1 MTPIAQARTTTTR
14 SELDAAVERLRGRAP
29 VFAQLEIAERIAL
42 AESMRAGYARV
53 AARAVQAACEA
64 KGLEVGTATEAEEW
78 IAHPFITLFHLRR
91 WVAALRSI
99 ERSGTTPIGR
109 VRRTIDGRPIV
120 DVFPSNLLD
129 VTLFPHVHGEVHLEA
144 RANADDRARFYRQP
158 DHEGRV
164 ALVLGGGNVNSI
176 PPLDVATKMLNEGK
190 LCLLKMNPVNAY
202 LGPLIEEAFSEAI
215 SRKFLAVVYGGAEEG
230 AYLAS
235 HPGVDEV
242 LITGS
247 DRTHD
252 LLVWGPPGPEREA
265 RQAAN
270 RPLLDKPMTSELGN
284 ISPVIVVPGPYSDRQ
299 LAWQAQNIG
308 GGVTNNASFNCNA
321 NKMLITAR
329 AWEGRPRLMDALVRV
344 FEHTPVRAAYYPGAQ
359 ERYHLLTAGRRGIR
373 TIGATKDGTLP
384 WTLLTDLDSDDA
396 TEKAFRMEPFCSILS
411 ETTVESAGTL
421 QFLERAV
428 RFVNERLWGTLS
440 ATILIHPRTLREPGV
455 AEALERAI
463 VRLRYG
469 TVGVNIW
476 GAYGFALGTPWGGHP
491 TSTATDIQSGH
502 GSVHNVAMLEGVE
515 KTVVRHPLTAFPKP
529 PHFPSHR
536 SADRVGRRLV
546 AREET
551 GGGLELLQVVAA
563 AVRG

>member
-1 MTPIAQARTTTTR
+1 VAVIAQAPTATPRT
-14 SELDAAVERLRGRAP
+14 ELDAAVERLRAGAP
-29 VFAQLEIAERIAL
+29 TFARLGIAERIAL

-53 AARAVQAACEA
+53 AERGVRAACEA
-64 KGLEVGTATEAEEW
+64 KGLEVGTASEAEEW
-78 IAHPFITLFHLRR
+78 IAHPFITLVHLRL
-91 WVAALRSI
+91 WVSALRSI
-99 ERSGTTPIGR
+99 ERSGTTPIGQ
-109 VRRTIDGRPIV
+109 VGRTVDDRPLV
-120 DVFPSNLLD
+120 KVFPSNLVD
-129 VTLFPHVHGEVHLEA
+129 ATLFPRVHGEVHLQA
-144 RANADDRARFYRQP
+144 GASADERARFYRQP

-164 ALVLGGGNVNSI
+164 VLVLGGGNVNSI

-190 LCLLKMNPVNAY
+190 VCLLKMNPVNAY
-202 LGPLIEEAFSEAI
+202 LGPLIEEAFAEAI
-215 SRKFLAVVYGGAEEG
+215 RHNFLAVVYGGAEEG
-230 AYLAS
+230 AHLAY

-270 RPLLDKPMTSELGN
+270 RPLLNKPMTAELGN

-329 AWEGRPRLMDALVRV
+329 GWDGRPRLMDALTRV

-359 ERYHLLTAGRRGIR
+359 ERYRLLTAGRKDVR
-373 TIGATKDGTLP
+373 TIGAARDGTLA

-411 ETTVESAGTL
+411 ETAVDSAGTL
-421 QFLERAV
+421 EFLDRAV
-428 RFVNERLWGTLS
+428 HVANERLWGTLS
-440 ATILIHPRTLREPGV
+440 ATVVIHPSTLREPGV

-463 VRLRYG
+463 VQLRYG
-469 TVGVNIW
+469 TVGINIW
-476 GAYGFALGTPWGGHP
+476 GAYGYALGTPWGGHP
-491 TSTATDIQSGH
+491 TSTTTDIQSGH
-502 GSVHNVAMLEGVE
+502 GFVHNVAMLEGVE
-515 KTVVRHPLTAFPKP
+515 KTVVRHPLTVFPKP

-536 SADRVGRRLV
+536 TAARVGRRLV

>member
-1 MTPIAQARTTTTR
+1 MAVLAQAPTTTPRT
-14 SELDAAVERLRGRAP
+14 ELDAVLEQLRAGASSFARLG
-29 VFAQLEIAERIAL
+29 ITGRIAL
-42 AESMRAGYARV
+42 AESMRAGHARI
-53 AARAVQAACEA
+53 AARGVRAACEA
-64 KGLEVGTATEAEEW
+64 KGLEVRTATEGEEW
-78 IAHPFITLFHLRR
+78 IAHPFITLLHLRL
-91 WVAALRSI
+91 WIAALRSI

-109 VRRTIDGRPIV
+109 VRRTIDDRPLV
-120 DVFPSNLLD
+120 KVFPSNLVD
-129 VTLFPHVHGEVHLEA
+129 ATLFPRVHGEVHLQA
-144 RANADDRARFYRQP
+144 GTSVDDRARFYRQP

-164 ALVLGGGNVNSI
+164 VLVLGGGNVNSI

-190 LCLLKMNPVNAY
+190 VCLLKMNPVNAY
-202 LGPLIEEAFSEAI
+202 LGPLIEEAFAEAV
-215 SRKFLAVVYGGAEEG
+215 RQKFLAIVYGGAEEG
-230 AYLAS
+230 SYLAS

-242 LITGS
+242 IITGS

-265 RQAAN
+265 RRADN
-270 RPLLDKPMTSELGN
+270 HPLLNKPITSELGN

-329 AWEGRPRLMDALVRV
+329 GWDGRQRLLDALERV

-359 ERYHLLTAGRRGIR
+359 ERYRRLTDGRRSLR
-373 TIGATKDGTLP
+373 TIGMATPGTLP
-384 WTLLTDLDSDDA
+384 WTLLTDLDSADPN
-396 TEKAFRMEPFCSILS
+396 EEAFRMEPFCSILS
-411 ETTVESAGTL
+411 ETTVGSTDTL
-421 QFLERAV
+421 EFFDRAV
-428 RFVNERLWGTLS
+428 HFANEQLWGTLS
-440 ATILIHPRTLREPGV
+440 ATIVIHPSTLREPGV
-455 AEALERAI
+455 AKALERAI
-463 VRLRYG
+463 VQLRYG
-469 TVGVNIW
+469 TVGINIW

-491 TSTATDIQSGH
+491 TSTASDIQSGH
-502 GSVHNVAMLEGVE
+502 GFVHNVAMLEGVE
-515 KTVVRHPLTAFPKP
+515 KTVVRHPLTVFPKP

-536 SADRVGRRLV
+536 TADRVGRRLV